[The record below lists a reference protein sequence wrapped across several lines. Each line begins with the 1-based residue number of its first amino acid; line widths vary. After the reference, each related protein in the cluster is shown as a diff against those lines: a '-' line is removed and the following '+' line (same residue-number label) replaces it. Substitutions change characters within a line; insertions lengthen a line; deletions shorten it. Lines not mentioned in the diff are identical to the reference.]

1 MLPPEDPTFI
11 PSANTPFSLELRLAD
26 DDNTSTNNTV
36 LLDSSTFVTSPFLY
50 EDFTLDMPDVPV
62 TDTRQ
67 SSDTSNTQTGINL
80 NVNVGLNT
88 LNTNT
93 INTSSGYSSNND
105 SFIQS
110 VNLNDGLRLSVDFC
124 NDEEM
129 LTSTTTLTT
138 PMIVD
143 DYDEDINDRTLVGC
157 SRFTVTDINGSAG
170 ASSNRYKQLL
180 SHSSSTL
187 TSPKLNSV
195 SVVSDYRQ
203 QRSAA
208 AIDCAT
214 VGNNA
219 NGLITQFGMDGKI
232 S

>member
-11 PSANTPFSLELRLAD
+11 PSANTPFSLELRLAED
-26 DDNTSTNNTV
+26 SSTNTV
-36 LLDSSTFVTSPFLY
+36 LLDSSTFVTVPFLC
-50 EDFTLDMPDVPV
+50 ENFASDLPEVPV

-67 SSDTSNTQTGINL
+67 SSDTTNVQTGINL

-93 INTSSGYSSNND
+93 NNTSSD

-110 VNLNDGLRLSVDFC
+110 VNLNDGLSLSVDFC
-124 NDEEM
+124 NDDEM
-129 LTSTTTLTT
+129 TTTPTSMT
-138 PMIVD
+138 VVD
-143 DYDEDINDRTLVGC
+143 VNDRTFVGC

-170 ASSNRYKQLL
+170 TSSNKYKQLF
-180 SHSSSTL
+180 SHSSTL

-195 SVVSDYRQ
+195 NVVSDFR
-203 QRSAA
+203 QRSAIDSA
-208 AIDCAT
+208 AVA
-214 VGNNA
+214 NA

-232 S
+232 PIVITLTFKVL